1 MLDINIT
8 LLWQIIGFLIL
19 VPIMNRFLYKPAIK
33 ALNERDE
40 KIGGNIKKAQEY
52 DKEIADGLA
61 AYDKKLKEAAVK
73 GNEERAKRRIEAL
86 VVEKEIIES
95 ARTAAARELGVM
107 KTELEKN
114 KASAMT
120 LLKAEAK
127 TLGSQMAEKILDRKV
142 MGILVMFACLLL
154 PASGFAS
161 EGGGQEEGGSG
172 MLWRV
177 VNFIILVIGIGCV
190 WKYVIKGML
199 SKRGTDIEQAIKD
212 AVEAKAAA
220 DRKYAEYQSKVTML
234 EASVANVHN
243 ELKLEGEAETKRL
256 LAEAEAAGRRIK
268 EQAIFTAEQEI
279 KKAKLELRR
288 EAASLAASM
297 AQEML
302 MRELK
307 GEDQDRLVKAYLDNL
322 SAGGNKT
329 EGIKSGIRK
338 PVQ

>member
-8 LLWQIIGFLIL
+8 LLWQIIGFIVL

-33 ALNERDE
+33 ALKERDE
-40 KIGGNIKKAQEY
+40 KIGGNLKKAQDY

-61 AYDKKLKEAAVK
+61 AYDKRLKEAAIK
-73 GNEERAKRRIEAL
+73 GNEERAKRRLEAL

-95 ARTAAARELGVM
+95 ARASAGRELGAM
-107 KTELEKN
+107 KIELEKN
-114 KASAMT
+114 KVSAMS

-142 MGILVMFACLLL
+142 MGILVMIAGLIL
-154 PASGFAS
+154 PAVGFAS
-161 EGGGQEEGGSG
+161 EGGGHEEGGSG
-172 MLWRV
+172 MLWKV

-199 SKRGTDIEQAIKD
+199 NKRGAEIEQAIKD

-220 DRKYAEYQSKVTML
+220 DRKYAEYQSKVAML

-243 ELKLEGEAETKRL
+243 ELRLEGEAESKRL
-256 LAEAEAAGRRIK
+256 LAEAEVAANRIK
-268 EQAIFTAEQEI
+268 EQAKFTAEQEV
-279 KKAKLELRR
+279 KKAKLELRI

-297 AQEML
+297 AEEML
-302 MRELK
+302 KRELK
-307 GEDQDRLVKAYLDNL
+307 AEDQDRLVKAYLDNL

-329 EGIKSGIRK
+329 EGIKSGIRR
-338 PVQ
+338 PAQ